1 MKPNTTLL
9 NSRLF
14 KVVLYV
20 AVGLTTYWLLD
31 HRPDFKKGIAAGFNG
46 QAKPNP

>member
-1 MKPNTTLL
+1 MKPHTTLL

-20 AVGLTTYWLLD
+20 TVGLTTYWLLD
-31 HRPDFKKGIAAGFNG
+31 HWPDFKKGLVAGFNG
-46 QAKPNP
+46 QAKPKP